1 MVRQT
6 KTAFLIKAEKIHGNR
21 YDYSMVEY
29 LSNKHKV
36 KVICKIHG
44 IFEQTPNS
52 HLTGSG
58 CPTCM
63 NKKLT
68 QEVFLFKAK
77 KIHGD
82 KDDYSMVKYINNKK
96 KVKIICPV
104 HGVFEQRPI
113 SHLEGSCC
121 GKCSGKYKTTVDYL
135 KECKKIH
142 GDKYDYSM
150 VKYDGVFK
158 KISIICPIHGIFEQM
173 SDKHLRGNGC
183 PVCKE
188 SKGERQIRQHL
199 LEHGVKFIPQYKFK
213 ECKNKKELSFDF
225 FLPDHNMC
233 IEFDGRQHFMAID
246 RWGGDKG
253 FKDQLI
259 NDKLKND
266 FCKDND
272 VNLLRISYKDDL
284 KRKLED
290 IYKQNKV

>member
-1 MVRQT
+1 M
-6 KTAFLIKAEKIHGNR
+6 
-21 YDYSMVEY
+21 
-29 LSNKHKV
+29 
-36 KVICKIHG
+36 
-44 IFEQTPNS
+44 
-52 HLTGSG
+52 
-58 CPTCM
+58 
-63 NKKLT
+63 
-68 QEVFLFKAK
+68 
-77 KIHGD
+77 
-82 KDDYSMVKYINNKK
+82 
-96 KVKIICPV
+96 
-104 HGVFEQRPI
+104 
-113 SHLEGSCC
+113 
-121 GKCSGKYKTTVDYL
+121 
-135 KECKKIH
+135 
-142 GDKYDYSM
+142 
-150 VKYDGVFK
+150 
-158 KISIICPIHGIFEQM
+158 
-173 SDKHLRGNGC
+173 
-183 PVCKE
+183 CKE